1 MGHLKV
7 GQNIVMT
14 SSPNFSTLTMPDG
27 TYRHS
32 LTVWG
37 VLYTPPESIM
47 VAYMDRDRL
56 ADSKDVRTTIS
67 VWEDDSPDGFAVEAA
82 VDSPHMLPS
91 VHDMA
96 CLEGGLAEALALGAW
111 HVSH

>member
-1 MGHLKV
+1 M
-7 GQNIVMT
+7 
-14 SSPNFSTLTMPDG
+14 SSPYFSTLSTPHG
-27 TYRHS
+27 TYIHS

-37 VLYTPPESIM
+37 VLYIPPESIM
-47 VAYMDRDRL
+47 VAYMDCDQL
-56 ADSKDVRTTIS
+56 AAAKDIRTMIS